1 MVYGLWLKQ
10 HFNSH
15 KLFAAQMSHFKFEV
29 CEADRPTPLPV
40 DMISNWF
47 NRSLDGSNYN
57 STIQKQTER
66 FLQIEFGTV
75 TI

>member
-1 MVYGLWLKQ
+1 
-10 HFNSH
+10 
-15 KLFAAQMSHFKFEV
+15 MSHFKFEV
-29 CEADRPTPLPV
+29 CEADRPTPLSV
-40 DMISNWF
+40 DMISKWF